1 MHRILVRAVSRD
13 LLEFSGHF
21 AMQIPVHFR
30 LGFVGN
36 IHADLRFC
44 TFRNQFAGNSG
55 IGNQILLIL
64 MRAPHHHMSLLNR
77 RGKRLDIRF
86 EIARIL
92 HDMVERGLRGNRE
105 ILVRLLRSHARIHV
119 MQQRLGSIRTIQRRT
134 VRHGN
139 ATGHRQHVLQE
150 QRINGDHTINRNA
163 ILASPHGAHNLA
175 GARKIRREIHVANI
189 LAKLVG
195 KQQTFLGGQ
204 IHNRLIGILNFR
216 IGNERLQAHVT
227 TLHRDQA
234 ERSRKT
240 AGRTR
245 LRIRLR
251 KDQIIARS
259 IIRMAFRAQH
269 AGQHLH
275 DGIQGMHHAV
285 KFFAIRFR
293 GFQGVRDLR
302 DMRGFHGFH
311 GFHFP
316 RGLVDRIVRDL
327 ERLLRRFQ
335 SGNFDRAVFHVNTVQ
350 INIFGD
356 FHQLRQRLRRNI
368 LHGGHRGAYG
378 GNVIAHIR
386 HDRRHLPQ
394 RRRGLL
400 VGLAYVIGERG
411 CLLLKLG
418 RVRFGDG
425 LLQALST

>member
-1 MHRILVRAVSRD
+1 
-13 LLEFSGHF
+13 
-21 AMQIPVHFR
+21 MQIPVHFR

-86 EIARIL
+86 EIARIP
-92 HDMVERGLRGNRE
+92 HDMVERRLRSNRE

-119 MQQRLGSIRTIQRRT
+119 MQQRSGSIRTIQRRT

-163 ILASPHGAHNLA
+163 ILAIPHGAHNLA
-175 GARKIRREIHVANI
+175 GTRKIRREIHVANI

-195 KQQTFLGGQ
+195 KQQTFLGSQ
-204 IHNRLIGILNFR
+204 IHNRLVGILNFR

-227 TLHRDQA
+227 ALHRGQA

-240 AGRTR
+240 TERAS

-251 KDQIIARS
+251 KNQIIARS
-259 IIRMAFRAQH
+259 IIRMAFRTQH
-269 AGQHLH
+269 AWKHLH
-275 DGIQGMHHAV
+275 DGIQGMHHAI

-293 GFQGVRDLR
+293 GFQGVHDLR
-302 DMRGFHGFH
+302 DIRGFTAFTV
-311 GFHFP
+311 FTS
-316 RGLVDRIVRDL
+316 RVALLIVSSAIW
-327 ERLLRRFQ
+327 
-335 SGNFDRAVFHVNTVQ
+335 SGR
-350 INIFGD
+350 
-356 FHQLRQRLRRNI
+356 
-368 LHGGHRGAYG
+368 
-378 GNVIAHIR
+378 
-386 HDRRHLPQ
+386 
-394 RRRGLL
+394 
-400 VGLAYVIGERG
+400 
-411 CLLLKLG
+411 
-418 RVRFGDG
+418 
-425 LLQALST
+425 

>member
-1 MHRILVRAVSRD
+1 
-13 LLEFSGHF
+13 
-21 AMQIPVHFR
+21 
-30 LGFVGN
+30 
-36 IHADLRFC
+36 
-44 TFRNQFAGNSG
+44 
-55 IGNQILLIL
+55 
-64 MRAPHHHMSLLNR
+64 
-77 RGKRLDIRF
+77 
-86 EIARIL
+86 
-92 HDMVERGLRGNRE
+92 
-105 ILVRLLRSHARIHV
+105 
-119 MQQRLGSIRTIQRRT
+119 
-134 VRHGN
+134 
-139 ATGHRQHVLQE
+139 
-150 QRINGDHTINRNA
+150 
-163 ILASPHGAHNLA
+163 
-175 GARKIRREIHVANI
+175 
-189 LAKLVG
+189 
-195 KQQTFLGGQ
+195 
-204 IHNRLIGILNFR
+204 
-216 IGNERLQAHVT
+216 
-227 TLHRDQA
+227 
-234 ERSRKT
+234 
-240 AGRTR
+240 
-245 LRIRLR
+245 
-251 KDQIIARS
+251 
-259 IIRMAFRAQH
+259 MAFRTQH

-302 DMRGFHGFH
+302 DMRGFH

-350 INIFGD
+350 INIFSD

-425 LLQALST
+425 LLQALSTRHRLLQLVFHVQRRPYECAGENGEGGDYHKYANQDLATATFALDLANMLGAHTAPHAAGMRGAGSGIFWTGGCGCVSG